1 VIVDRR
7 LDPSVFAT
15 HRFELG
21 ETEEAYDVFANEG
34 ANHALKVVLSA
45 HPVHLEPGEEK
56 QLITA

>member
-1 VIVDRR
+1 
-7 LDPSVFAT
+7 VFAT

-21 ETEEAYDVFANEG
+21 ETEEAYEVFANAG